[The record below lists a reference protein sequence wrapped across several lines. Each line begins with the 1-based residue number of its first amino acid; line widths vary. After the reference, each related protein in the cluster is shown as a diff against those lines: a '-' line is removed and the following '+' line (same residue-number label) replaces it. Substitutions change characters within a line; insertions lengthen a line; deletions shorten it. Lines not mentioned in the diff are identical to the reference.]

1 MNGNQQLKQAPTH
14 LHDISPPPSP
24 PSAAFI
30 ETFLHHQESAGGCS
44 GVSSGEFELG
54 LFRIDSGNDD
64 DRPQDISGAEV
75 AQPSSDESQHDDD
88 AGGSSHSS
96 VNNNR
101 DKWHGSLP
109 LYTTSVEVDYAEA
122 TIVAPVDL
130 EGGNILRVD
139 MGMHRILVVQAPEG
153 GVRCGEKFTVPY
165 QIYHTPLSELEQFRV
180 KAYNDGHYHGW
191 IANLFGCCEGS
202 PWHYNLFGAICCPCV
217 LLSTVMSRMHLNWCG
232 KRISSI
238 SPAKQQ
244 RRRRCTMLCVVML
257 YAVAFILTLMLILH
271 IVQALYCVEIANLFG
286 KRGDETI
293 LREESVEEIEIN
305 SLDGQIQTCDKSIN
319 KAYLA
324 SVIVIDALLWG
335 YILLLMSRARTA
347 IREHHYIHGGPV
359 EDCFVSCCCN
369 CCTLSQLVR
378 ETDYEDHG
386 TRRLSNVD
394 ICVGEPEDFVN
405 ENITEGQHQYRPIVV

>member
-1 MNGNQQLKQAPTH
+1 MNERQQSKQASTYH
-14 LHDISPPPSP
+14 HDPSPPPSP

-44 GVSSGEFELG
+44 GMSSGEFELG

-64 DRPQDISGAEV
+64 ERPQDNRCRGGD
-75 AQPSSDESQHDDD
+75 AQPFGEGSQHDVDD
-88 AGGSSHSS
+88 TVRSSSS
-96 VNNNR
+96 NMNTNQ
-101 DKWHGSLP
+101 DHWHGSLP
-109 LYTTSVEVDYAEA
+109 LYTTSVDVDYAEA

-153 GVRCGEKFTVPY
+153 GVRCGEKFTAPY
-165 QIYHTPLSELEQFRV
+165 QIHHTPLSELEAFRA

-191 IANLFGCCEGS
+191 IAKLFGCCEGH
-202 PWHYNLFGAICCPCV
+202 PFGAVCCPCV

-238 SPAKQQ
+238 SPSTQE
-244 RRRRCTMLCVVML
+244 RRRRCTMFCIVVLYSAAFML
-257 YAVAFILTLMLILH
+257 TVLLILH
-271 IVQALYCVEIANLFG
+271 IVQVLYCTEIYNLFG
-286 KRGDETI
+286 KEVDQPI
-293 LREESVEEIEIN
+293 MREESAEEIEIN
-305 SLDGQIQTCDKSIN
+305 SHDGEVQTCDKRIN
-319 KAYLA
+319 KAYL
-324 SVIVIDALLWG
+324 SSIIVLDTMLWG
-335 YILLLMSRARTA
+335 YILLLMIRARTA
-347 IREHHYIHGGPV
+347 IREHHYIYGGTV

-378 ETDYEDHG
+378 ETDYEDHR

-394 ICVGEPEDFVN
+394 ICIGEPEDFLN
-405 ENITEGQHQYRPIVV
+405 ESNTEGQHQYRPIVV

>member
-1 MNGNQQLKQAPTH
+1 
-14 LHDISPPPSP
+14 
-24 PSAAFI
+24 
-30 ETFLHHQESAGGCS
+30 
-44 GVSSGEFELG
+44 
-54 LFRIDSGNDD
+54 
-64 DRPQDISGAEV
+64 
-75 AQPSSDESQHDDD
+75 
-88 AGGSSHSS
+88 
-96 VNNNR
+96 
-101 DKWHGSLP
+101 
-109 LYTTSVEVDYAEA
+109 
-122 TIVAPVDL
+122 
-130 EGGNILRVD
+130 
-139 MGMHRILVVQAPEG
+139 
-153 GVRCGEKFTVPY
+153 
-165 QIYHTPLSELEQFRV
+165 
-180 KAYNDGHYHGW
+180 
-191 IANLFGCCEGS
+191 
-202 PWHYNLFGAICCPCV
+202 
-217 LLSTVMSRMHLNWCG
+217 
-232 KRISSI
+232 
-238 SPAKQQ
+238 
-244 RRRRCTMLCVVML
+244 MLCVVML

-271 IVQALYCVEIANLFG
+271 IVQALYCLEIGNLFG
-286 KRGDETI
+286 KRGDETV

-347 IREHHYIHGGPV
+347 MREHHYIHGGPV